1 MKPKFQKFRNLQ
13 VLQENELSK
22 VKGGGQEEEEY
33 IIIYINGKP
42 YRIRLINGKVVSS
55 SEVVQQ

>member
-22 VKGGGQEEEEY
+22 VKGGGQEEEY